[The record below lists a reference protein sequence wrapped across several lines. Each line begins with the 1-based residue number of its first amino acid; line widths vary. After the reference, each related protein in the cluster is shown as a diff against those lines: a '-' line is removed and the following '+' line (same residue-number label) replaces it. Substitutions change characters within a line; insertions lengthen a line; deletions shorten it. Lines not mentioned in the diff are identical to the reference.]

1 MRLSKFIMA
10 FAVLLLSILSL
21 YLVAPQLT
29 QYARFRHKS
38 DAYYSELTKAF
49 DTMLAEHPIGT
60 NRCIELSVTDP
71 SLPKVVR
78 DLRPLKVQ
86 VWRERVWIL
95 HGGSI
100 EFGVEWQRDELRT
113 NVWTLSTACES
124 DVRVIYVAGR

>member
-1 MRLSKFIMA
+1 MRLSKFIIA
-10 FAVLLLSILSL
+10 LAVLLLGVLSL
-21 YLVAPQLT
+21 YFIAPQLT

-60 NRCIELSVTDP
+60 NRWIELSVTDP

-78 DLRPLKVQ
+78 DLQPLKIKVSPQ
-86 VWRERVWIL
+86 RIWVL

-100 EFGVEWQRDELRT
+100 EFGVAWEPDEQRT
-113 NVWTLSTACES
+113 NVWTLITACES
-124 DVRVIYVAGR
+124 DVRVIYAAGR